1 MTEEESREHMDRLLV
16 QLRARAWYWLY
27 RQSDLQRGLAHV
39 SGATVERA
47 SWMGPGELEV
57 QAASN
62 LPGQYENR
70 VTAVHLRL
78 TATGSLSLTTVCGS
92 CGRPHCWHTAALLAR
107 LIEPDAMRVLSK
119 VTRTAPVEGGEWPD
133 EAVNKAGMESRPPP
147 PLVIDAP
154 RVIESAGMHPVLEL
168 RRVKGMLAGASAKR
182 GKSRTR
188 QTAVGVAV
196 PRLVYEGCPVRFNL
210 AASRLSTH
218 YEFRDEEGRRVL
230 LRRDLFRERSLL
242 TLLRMSGLES
252 LGVTLPDFQPD
263 GPVEG
268 ALSVPREQ
276 QALFWA
282 NFREVTVPGLLED
295 GWQVEIAPDFGF
307 EILTPNEQTWFSDL
321 EADEEGTGRNWFTL
335 NLGCE
340 IDGRRLSLV
349 PVLSRAL
356 DEGLTPEVL
365 VEALAQDEKR
375 SFLLALE
382 GEEGDPVVEIPAT
395 RLLPMMRLI
404 CEIMSLA
411 PGGRGVAGAAR
422 GGLRLDRL
430 RAAQL
435 SGLEGLRVQAP
446 ELGELRRRLSGFEE
460 IQPVPPPAGLRAEMR
475 DYQRA
480 GLSWLQFLR
489 EFDLHGVLADDM
501 GLGKTLQ
508 TIAHLMQEYE
518 QGRADRPSLVVAPT
532 SVLRNWQR
540 ELERFAPDLDV
551 LLLHGADRRRLF
563 KKIPRQQVVITS
575 YPLLVRDIEVF
586 GGAPWHL
593 VVLDEAQNIKNP
605 RSQAAQA
612 ACSLNARHRLCLTG
626 TPMENHLGEL
636 WSLFHFL
643 MPGFLGDGDSF
654 RRAFRHPIEKKRD
667 RDRQDLLARRLQP
680 LMLRRTKDAVARELP
695 PKTELL
701 HHIEMDGP
709 QADLYETIR
718 ALMDERVRE
727 AIAARGMDR
736 SHIVVLDALLK
747 LRQVCCHPRLLKAEA
762 AQVVGMA
769 SAKLDYLLEDL
780 LPELLEEGRR
790 ILIFSQFTEMLA
802 LIEAEFNR
810 RKLPFVKLTGNT
822 KDRDTPVRRFQ
833 EGEAPLFLISLK
845 AGGAGLNLTAAD
857 AVIHYDPWWNP
868 AVEAQAS
875 DRAHRI
881 GQTKP
886 VFIHKLICAGT
897 IEDKILELQRDKAA
911 LLKSLLGG
919 RAEQARLTA
928 EDVRQLLAPL

>member
-1 MTEEESREHMDRLLV
+1 MSDEDTKLHRERILA

-27 RQSDLQRGLAHV
+27 RQSDLQRGLAHISSV
-39 SGATVERA
+39 SVERA
-47 SWMGPGELEV
+47 GWSSPGELEV

-62 LPGQYENR
+62 LPGTYENR

-78 TATGSLSLTTVCGS
+78 TATGSLSLTTECGS

-107 LIEPDAMRVLSK
+107 LMEPDAARVLVK
-119 VTRTAPVEGGEWPD
+119 VTQAAPARSEQAQLSEKTGGFTAAKSPPTTAPD
-133 EAVNKAGMESRPPP
+133 PPR
-147 PLVIDAP
+147 I
-154 RVIESAGMHPVLEL
+154 IESARMQPVLEL
-168 RRVKGMLAGASAKR
+168 RRVKGDLATATKR
-182 GKSRTR
+182 GKTRRR
-188 QTAVGVAV
+188 QTAVGVAI
-196 PRLVYEGCPVRFNL
+196 PRLVYEGCTARFYL
-210 AASRLSTH
+210 AASRLTTH
-218 YEFRDEEGRRVL
+218 HEFNDEEGRRVL
-230 LRRDLFRERSLL
+230 LRRELYRERSLL
-242 TLLRMSGLES
+242 TELRMSGLDS
-252 LGVTLPDFQPD
+252 LGVVLPDFQPE
-263 GPVEG
+263 GSTTG
-268 ALSVPREQ
+268 ALTVPLDQ

-282 NFREVTVPGLLED
+282 RFRDTTVAALVED

-307 EILTPNEQTWFSDL
+307 EILTPDEDTWFSDL
-321 EADEEGTGRNWFTL
+321 DAEEGGGTGHWFRL
-335 NLGCE
+335 NLGFA
-340 IDGRRLSLV
+340 IADRRISLV

-365 VEALAQDEKR
+365 VEAAEEQRD
-375 SFLLALE
+375 FLLVLE
-382 GEEGDPVVEIPAT
+382 GEEGDPVVNIAAA
-395 RLLPMMRLI
+395 RLLPLMRLLT
-404 CEIMSLA
+404 ELMSLA
-411 PGGRGVAGAAR
+411 PGGRASAGAGQ

-435 SGLEGLRVQAP
+435 SGLEELRVNAP
-446 ELGELRRRLSGFEE
+446 ELARLRERLAAFEE
-460 IQPVPPPAGLRAEMR
+460 IHPVPPPAGLRAEMR

-480 GLSWLQFLR
+480 GLAWLQFLR

-508 TIAHLMQEYE
+508 TIAHLLVEHE
-518 QGRADRPSLVVAPT
+518 QGRADRPSLVIAPT

-540 ELERFAPDLDV
+540 EIERFAPDLRV
-551 LLLHGADRRRLF
+551 LLLHGTERRRLF
-563 KKIPRQQVVITS
+563 KKLPAQNVVITS
-575 YPLLVRDIEVF
+575 YPLLVRDLESLQKT
-586 GGAPWHL
+586 PWHL

-612 ACSLNARHRLCLTG
+612 AAALAARHRLCLTG

-643 MPGFLGDGDSF
+643 MPGFLGEADSF
-654 RRAFRHPIEKKRD
+654 RRAFRNPIEKKQD
-667 RDRQDLLARRLQP
+667 RERQELLSRRLQP
-680 LMLRRTKDAVARELP
+680 LLLRRTKDAVARELP

-701 HHIEMDGP
+701 HHIEIEGA

-762 AQVVGMA
+762 ARAAGID
-769 SAKLDYLLEDL
+769 SAKLSYLLDDL

-790 ILIFSQFTEMLA
+790 VLIFSQFTEMLA
-802 LIEAEFNR
+802 IIEAEFR
-810 RKLPFVKLTGNT
+810 RAGLTFVKLTGST
-822 KDRDTPVRRFQ
+822 KDRETPVRRFQ
-833 EGEAPLFLISLK
+833 EGEVPLFLISLK

-857 AVIHYDPWWNP
+857 TVIHYDPWWNP
-868 AVEAQAS
+868 AAEAQAS

-897 IEDKILELQRDKAA
+897 IEDKILELQRSKAA
-911 LLKSLLGG
+911 LLASLLGG
-919 RAEQARLTA
+919 GDRARLSP
-928 EDVRQLLAPL
+928 EDLQQLLAPL